1 MHKIS
6 SSDEVNMA
14 KINVLMMI
22 WEKKKNWEEQNDFQK
37 LRNASLLLH
46 FRIIIYLGF
55 SWYPLPSPNYLQAYE
70 IFQNPHFFEMTFS
83 SKPARWINIMRH
95 HWKELLSVSPFVQ
108 DDLSN
113 NWRTLY
119 CRLTSSL
126 FHYVHAA
133 ILLTVQIFTNAVVWI
148 FHVNLFLQMKEI
160 LSQNAL
166 KNLKP
171 HFVILV

>member
-1 MHKIS
+1 
-6 SSDEVNMA
+6 MA
-14 KINVLMMI
+14 TINVLMMI
-22 WEKKKNWEEQNDFQK
+22 WEKKNRNGEEQNDFQK
-37 LRNASLLLH
+37 LRNSSLLLH

-95 HWKELLSVSPFVQ
+95 HWKGLLSVSPFVQ

-171 HFVILV
+171 HFDFVILV